1 MKKIRR
7 AEFLLAVA
15 IITSAAVMQ
24 IREHMLKMPA
34 TGNVATLSCGTA
46 PAGLAPAS
54 CVNARNERS
63 VQNASRARPTVSHMW
78 V

>member
-15 IITSAAVMQ
+15 IITSAAVLQ
-24 IREHMLKMPA
+24 VREHMLRDPVQKDE
-34 TGNVATLSCGTA
+34 ATLSCGA
-46 PAGLAPAS
+46 FVKGLAPAACTS
-54 CVNARNERS
+54 AHSARS
-63 VQNASRARPTVSHMW
+63 VDGPGQARQAPTQLW